1 MAENIGEAT
10 VRISADITPLQ
21 QAVAKVKAT
30 TKELKGMEGFKVDW
44 GEGAGS
50 IKEYNEYIKQATDE
64 FERFG
69 SQAISAEEA
78 LKRAGITSQQTAEQ
92 TEQVAT
98 AEQTY
103 NQALETT
110 ASILASNLNP
120 LQAQLLNNLTPLAD
134 RMLTLKTSVT
144 DFAGSVSGQF
154 ASMKTNILESNR
166 ITRTALIGLSAS
178 LIALGKSGWK
188 ELGEYSETAKEQQE
202 QMAKSMS
209 KIKATIGQLVSPIV
223 GAVGSIADF
232 ATKNTALIQTFYTM
246 ALAIGGSAG
255 LIALVKKLGTA
266 FAILKQGATGIVGV
280 LGGLV
285 GLIGA
290 FLFPAGS
297 MSQTLEEITEEE
309 KRQKEATEALDEA
322 YKDYTSTM
330 ADVNQQIAEIQEQM
344 AKSTRDYR
352 RSLKQLLV
360 DHEATIGSLTEQIR
374 DANDDYQRA
383 IDERNA
389 SFAVSQAKEAEEHQ
403 KKVDE
408 LMTQINFL
416 QRYNNKYNQEKLSQ
430 LQFALAKENRLYQE
444 RTEAE
449 KAELEV
455 QNENE
460 RKARDKKLAE
470 YQAELNEEVAFMNKH
485 RQALEAVRN
494 EILLDEVESLD
505 EQYREQMA
513 SYQKQIE
520 SARKKG
526 MESALAYAE
535 AYTDTLNRYDW
546 NGKYKTLQQKLGEA
560 FGSVWGEDGGYLSRE
575 KAMRGGQEVVLETF
589 LPGAFEDGGY
599 TGRGGKNEIAGVV
612 HRGEYVLPQ
621 EQVDQTTGQP
631 KLGNTNITINLSGTF
646 ATSEAEKR
654 SVAQQIANAL
664 QQVQRQRLGA

>member
-30 TKELKGMEGFKVDW
+30 TQELKGMEGFTVNW
-44 GEGAGS
+44 GEGQGS
-50 IKEYNEYIKQATDE
+50 IEEYNKHLETATKEYEAYKNEVASTTSVVQEASV
-64 FERFG
+64 
-69 SQAISAEEA
+69 SQKEMAQDIESI
-78 LKRAGITSQQTAEQ
+78 G
-92 TEQVAT
+92 
-98 AEQTY
+98 
-103 NQALETT
+103 T
-110 ASILASNLNP
+110 ASTETIAPLNT
-120 LQAQLLNNLTPLAD
+120 LSEKAQLFGERL
-134 RMLTLKTSVT
+134 SGSF
-144 DFAGSVSGQF
+144 FA
-154 ASMKTNILESNR
+154 MRENIIESNR

-188 ELGEYSETAKEQQE
+188 ELGKYSETAKEQQE

-209 KIKATIGQLVSPIV
+209 KIKATIGQLISPIV

-232 ATKNTALIQTFYTM
+232 ATQNTALIQTFYTM

-266 FAILKQGATGIVGV
+266 FTILKQGATGIVGA

-309 KRQKEATEALDEA
+309 QRQKEATEALDEA

-330 ADVNQQIAEIQEQM
+330 SDVNQQIAEIQEQM

-360 DHEATIGSLTEQIR
+360 DHEATIGSLTQQIR

-416 QRYNNKYNQEKLSQ
+416 QRYNNRYNQEKLSQ

-520 SARKKG
+520 SARQKG
-526 MESALAYAE
+526 MESALAYAN

-560 FGSVWGEDGGYLSRE
+560 FGSVWGKDGGYLSRE
-575 KAMRGGQEVVLETF
+575 KAIRGGQEVVLETF
-589 LPGAFEDGGY
+589 LPGAFADGGY
-599 TGRGGKNEIAGVV
+599 TGQGGKNEVAGVV

>member
-30 TKELKGMEGFKVDW
+30 TNELKGMEGFKVNW
-44 GEGAGS
+44 GEGQGS
-50 IKEYNEYIKQATDE
+50 IEEYNKHLETATKEYEAYKNEIASTTSVVQEASV
-64 FERFG
+64 
-69 SQAISAEEA
+69 SQKEMAQDIESI
-78 LKRAGITSQQTAEQ
+78 G
-92 TEQVAT
+92 
-98 AEQTY
+98 
-103 NQALETT
+103 T
-110 ASILASNLNP
+110 ASTETITPLNT
-120 LQAQLLNNLTPLAD
+120 LSEKAQLFGERL
-134 RMLTLKTSVT
+134 SGSF
-144 DFAGSVSGQF
+144 FAMRENV
-154 ASMKTNILESNR
+154 LESNR
-166 ITRTALIGLSAS
+166 ITRTALVGLSAS
-178 LIALGKSGWK
+178 LIALGKIGWK
-188 ELGEYSETAKEQQE
+188 ELGKYSETAKEQQE

-232 ATKNTALIQTFYTM
+232 ATQNTALIQTFYTM

-266 FAILKQGATGIVGV
+266 FTILKQGATGIVGV

-309 KRQKEATEALDEA
+309 QRQKEATEALDEA

-330 ADVNQQIAEIQEQM
+330 ADVNQQISEIQEQM

-360 DHEATIGSLTEQIR
+360 DHEATIGSLTQQIR

-416 QRYNNKYNQEKLSQ
+416 QRYNNRYNQEKLSQ

-560 FGSVWGEDGGYLSRE
+560 FGSVWGKDGGYLSRE

-589 LPGAFEDGGY
+589 LPGAFADGGY
-599 TGRGGKNEIAGVV
+599 TGQGGKNEVAGVV